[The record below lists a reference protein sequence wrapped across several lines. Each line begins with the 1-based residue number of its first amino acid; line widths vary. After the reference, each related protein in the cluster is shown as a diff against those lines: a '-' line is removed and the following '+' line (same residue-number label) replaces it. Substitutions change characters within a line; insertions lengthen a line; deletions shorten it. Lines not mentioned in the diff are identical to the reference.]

1 MIRFKIEQP
10 NLCPIFNS
18 KPMKKIFLVSC
29 FILASVAMTSCTSD
43 DVETTPKT
51 STQQVIADGD
61 GQSGQIPVTPP
72 KP

>member
-1 MIRFKIEQP
+1 
-10 NLCPIFNS
+10 
-18 KPMKKIFLVSC
+18 
-29 FILASVAMTSCTSD
+29 MTSCTSD

-51 STQQVIADGD
+51 SKQQVIADGD